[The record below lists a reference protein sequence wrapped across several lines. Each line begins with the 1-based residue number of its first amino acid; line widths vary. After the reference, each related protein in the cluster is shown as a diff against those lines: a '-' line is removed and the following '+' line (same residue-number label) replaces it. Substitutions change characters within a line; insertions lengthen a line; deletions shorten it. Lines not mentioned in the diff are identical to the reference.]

1 MAYAA
6 AATMNNKRIES
17 TVRGRK
23 NFKDLNSLTCSLYGK
38 KSVDVFCQIHEN
50 RTVFHY

>member
-6 AATMNNKRIES
+6 ATTTNNKRIERI
-17 TVRGRK
+17 VRGRN

-38 KSVDVFCQIHEN
+38 KPAGVFCQIHEN
-50 RTVFHY
+50 RNVFHY